1 MKHLA
6 RKMSTAVAAVAAF
19 GLIGAGTAQA
29 ESLTGWVG
37 PAGSNGSGVLFLN
50 TSTIINAPDL
60 KAESK
65 IYSAFGQT
73 VPSGEIGVRARLF
86 SSGALCEATT
96 YRYNTGPAA
105 QFTHKTTNTCGA
117 GWYNSHGYTAIWD
130 GTSAYKEAL
139 TLPTNPLWWE
149 PAAARS
155 ASPAPALAPE
165 SIPTGTNSAGQTYGS
180 GASAATDAD
189 LPDLVAAIGDDG
201 TTVGFVRS
209 ADLAETPAANPA
221 AASARSA
228 GAERSI
234 PLFTEDGQTQV
245 GTFTLT

>member
-1 MKHLA
+1 MKRLT
-6 RKMSTAVAAVAAF
+6 RSMSTAAVAVAAF
-19 GLIGAGTAQA
+19 GLIGAGTAHA

-37 PAGSNGSGVLFLN
+37 PAGSAAGVIFLN
-50 TSTIINAPDL
+50 TSTIVNAPDL

-86 SSGALCEATT
+86 SSGALCEATN
-96 YRYNTGPAA
+96 YRYNSSPAA

-117 GWYNSHGYTAIWD
+117 GWYNSHGYTAVWD

-149 PAAARS
+149 PATARS
-155 ASPAPALAPE
+155 ASPAPELTPE
-165 SIPTGTNSAGQTYGS
+165 SIPTGTNSDGQTYGS
-180 GASAATDAD
+180 GASATTDAD

-209 ADLAETPAANPA
+209 ADLTEAPAANPA
-221 AASARSA
+221 EASKQSS
-228 GAERSI
+228 AERTI
-234 PLFTEDGQTQV
+234 PLFNEDGQTQV

>member
-6 RKMSTAVAAVAAF
+6 RKMSTAVATVAAL

-29 ESLTGWVG
+29 DSLTGWVG

-73 VPSGEIGVRARLF
+73 VPSAEIGVRARLF

-155 ASPAPALAPE
+155 ASPAPELTPE
-165 SIPTGTNSAGQTYGS
+165 SIPTGTNSAGETYGS

-209 ADLAETPAANPA
+209 ADLAETPAVNPA
-221 AASARSA
+221 EASKQSST
-228 GAERSI
+228 ERTI
-234 PLFTEDGQTQV
+234 PLFDEDGQTQV